1 MQMLHPH
8 RGSIQQYMEQLDD
21 PERDR
26 PSHCPQ
32 CQIQEPMRAHGFYIR
47 TIVDEAFDGV
57 IRVRRYLCQVCRRT
71 VSLLPEWALPYM
83 RFSIAVIG
91 RTLKARLMESRVWKA
106 GESYQRAE
114 QWVRRFEKQ
123 AEPLSAALTALTPV
137 QKASSFVLRAMDM
150 LEKTGWIAAHRFVFP
165 DLRMHLL
172 GWPPSLVPHGR
183 RIKMDSASCAAGLAP
198 HTTCM
203 EREIHSG

>member
-1 MQMLHPH
+1 MLHLH
-8 RGSIQQYMEQLDD
+8 CGSIQQYLGQLDD
-21 PERDR
+21 AERDR
-26 PSHCPQ
+26 PLHCPQ

-57 IRVRRYLCQVCRRT
+57 IRVRRYLCQACRRT

-83 RFSIAVIG
+83 RFSIAAIG
-91 RTLKARLMESRVWKA
+91 RTLKARLMENRVLKA
-106 GESYQRAE
+106 GESYQRAQ

-123 AEPLSAALTALTPV
+123 AEPLSAALTALTPI
-137 QKASSFVLRAMDM
+137 QNASSFVLRAISM
-150 LEKTGWIAAHRFVFP
+150 LENTGWMAAHRFVFP

-172 GWPPSLVPHGR
+172 GWPPSLTPHGR
-183 RIKMDSASCAAGLAP
+183 RITLDAASGAGSRAP

-203 EREIHSG
+203 EGGIHSG

>member
-21 PERDR
+21 PERGR

-32 CQIQEPMRAHGFYIR
+32 CRIQEPMRAHGLYSR

-57 IRVRRYLCQVCRRT
+57 IRVRRYLCQACRRT
-71 VSLLPEWALPYM
+71 VSLLPEWALPYV
-83 RFSIAVIG
+83 RFSIAAIR
-91 RTLKARLMESRVWKA
+91 RTLKERLMDGRVWKA
-106 GESYQRAE
+106 GESYQRAQ

-123 AEPLSAALTALTPV
+123 AEPLSAALTAVTPI
-137 QKASSFVLRAMDM
+137 QNASSFVLRAISM

-172 GWPPSLVPHGR
+172 GWPPSLAPHGR
-183 RIKMDSASCAAGLAP
+183 RITVDAASSAAGSDP

-203 EREIHSG
+203 EEGIHSG

>member
-8 RGSIQQYMEQLDD
+8 CGSIQQYMEQLDD

-123 AEPLSAALTALTPV
+123 AEPLSAALTALAPV
-137 QKASSFVLRAMDM
+137 QNASSFVLRAMDM

>member
-1 MQMLHPH
+1 
-8 RGSIQQYMEQLDD
+8 
-21 PERDR
+21 
-26 PSHCPQ
+26 
-32 CQIQEPMRAHGFYIR
+32 MRAHGFYIR

-57 IRVRRYLCQVCRRT
+57 IRVRRYLCQACRRT

-91 RTLKARLMESRVWKA
+91 RTLKGRLMENRVWKA
-106 GESYQRAE
+106 SESYQRGQ

-123 AEPLSAALTALTPV
+123 AERLSAAMTALTPV
-137 QKASSFVLRAMDM
+137 LNASSFVLRAMRM
-150 LEKTGWIAAHRFVFP
+150 LEKTGWMAAHRLVFP

-172 GWPPSLVPHGR
+172 GWPPSLAPHGR
-183 RIKMDSASCAAGLAP
+183 RITLDSAPSVAGLAP

-203 EREIHSG
+203 EKEIHSG